1 MAVYNGE
8 EYLHSSINSV
18 LKQTFSD
25 FELIIID
32 DCSNDK
38 TYNIINDFKD
48 SRIVYSRNIKN
59 IGQTPSLNIGVKLS
73 KGKYI
78 ARIDADDLYIDNKL
92 EKQFYFMEKNPEI
105 TVCGTQSKC
114 IDENGNIYSSRL
126 FPKTESDIVF
136 RSFFQSPIMHVSAMI
151 RKSEFEHVGFYN
163 EEFPICAD
171 FELWSRMIIKGHKL
185 VNLNENL
192 TMFRIVK
199 NSLSFSNKSGI
210 SGKETSLIIQQNLKK
225 IIGLELSYEE
235 CHDIVMMLWPSERKS
250 INKLLG
256 AYENLIKTSKFFFN
270 GNVPMNKIFFID
282 KILIKSLIKRFLY
295 NLEKNETK
303 YIFIDFKNVLTNNLT
318 NPKVI
323 AIYCISFFVT
333 FLNGKILN
341 KVKILTS
348 S

>member
-1 MAVYNGE
+1 
-8 EYLHSSINSV
+8 
-18 LKQTFSD
+18 
-25 FELIIID
+25 
-32 DCSNDK
+32 
-38 TYNIINDFKD
+38 
-48 SRIVYSRNIKN
+48 
-59 IGQTPSLNIGVKLS
+59 
-73 KGKYI
+73 
-78 ARIDADDLYIDNKL
+78 
-92 EKQFYFMEKNPEI
+92 
-105 TVCGTQSKC
+105 
-114 IDENGNIYSSRL
+114 
-126 FPKTESDIVF
+126 
-136 RSFFQSPIMHVSAMI
+136 MHVSAMI
-151 RKSEFEHVGFYN
+151 RKSEFEKVGFYN

-225 IIGLELSYEE
+225 IIGIEFSNEE

-256 AYENLIKTSKFFFN
+256 AYENLIKTSKIFFK

-282 KILIKSLIKRFLY
+282 KVLIKSLIKRFLY
-295 NLEKNETK
+295 KLEKNETK
-303 YIFIDFKNVLTNNLT
+303 YIFIDFKNVLKNNLT

-323 AIYCISFFVT
+323 VIYCLSFFIT

-341 KVKILTS
+341 KVKVLTS

>member
-8 EYLHSSINSV
+8 EYLYSSINSV

-25 FELIIID
+25 FELVIID
-32 DCSNDK
+32 DCSHDK
-38 TYNIINDFKD
+38 TYSIINNFND
-48 SRIVYSRNIKN
+48 SRIVYRRNNKN

-78 ARIDADDLYIDNKL
+78 ARIDADDLYVDNKL
-92 EKQFYFMEKNPEI
+92 EKQFYFLENNPEI

-114 IDENGNIYSSRL
+114 IDEKGNVYSNRL
-126 FPKTESDIVF
+126 FPCTQRDIIF

-151 RKSEFEHVGFYN
+151 RKSEFEKVGLYN

-171 FELWSRMIIKGHKL
+171 FELWSRMIIKGYKL

-210 SGKETSLIIQQNLKK
+210 SGKETSLIIQKNFKK
-225 IIGLELSYEE
+225 IIGIELSYDD

-256 AYENLIKTSKFFFN
+256 AYKNLFLASKIFFN
-270 GNVPMNKIFFID
+270 GNVPLNKILFLD
-282 KILIKSLIKRFLY
+282 KVLIKSLIKRFLF
-295 NLEKNETK
+295 KIDKKETK
-303 YIFIDFKNVLTNNLT
+303 YIFIDFQEVFKNNIT
-318 NPKVI
+318 NPKI
-323 AIYCISFFVT
+323 LIIYLVSFLGS

-341 KVKILTS
+341 KLKVLTS